1 MAETD
6 QEERKTSIRLRDCQ
20 MPAVHWPWLRLKRRL
35 QNENGDKLHSNAG
48 GRATTKG
55 IQEDAH

>member
-6 QEERKTSIRLRDCQ
+6 QEERKTSICLRDGQ
-20 MPAVHWPWLRLKRRL
+20 MPWLRLKRRV
-35 QNENGDKLHSNAG
+35 QNENGDNLHTAG

-55 IQEDAH
+55 KQEDAH